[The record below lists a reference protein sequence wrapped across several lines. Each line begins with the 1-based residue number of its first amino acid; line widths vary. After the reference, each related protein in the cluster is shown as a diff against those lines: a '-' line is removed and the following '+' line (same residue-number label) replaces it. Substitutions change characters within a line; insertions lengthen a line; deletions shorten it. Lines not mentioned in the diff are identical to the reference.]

1 MSDNFQ
7 QTVDLRGKMERQK
20 KAVVAKGRDAMHCV
34 STTPLEKIYQDEG
47 AVKPRTDLKTISRP
61 KTKEPRQGLIRL
73 VVFILAILVVGA
85 TVYSLFFR
93 SKGAAVNPKTKDWYA
108 IKLVDGEIFY
118 GQVFDVKAD
127 PVVID
132 NVYYDYD
139 QAREAKAAKDQAST
153 AKETGLSAQAGN
165 LRLVKR
171 GKETHGPAG
180 SMNVVR
186 AQVLY
191 LEALKSDSKVL
202 KAILEYEK

>member
-1 MSDNFQ
+1 MDNFQ
-7 QTVDLRGKMERQK
+7 QTVDLREKMERQK
-20 KAVVAKGRDAMHCV
+20 PASPAGGKAAA
-34 STTPLEKIYQDEG
+34 TPLENIYREEKSAERDLQKFSRPE
-47 AVKPRTDLKTISRP
+47 VKPSR
-61 KTKEPRQGLIRL
+61 EGLIKPI
-73 VVFILAILVVGA
+73 VFALAILIVGA
-85 TVYSLFFR
+85 SVYFLFYR
-93 SKGAAVNPKTKDWYA
+93 SKGAAVNPKARAWYA

-127 PVVID
+127 PVVIA

-139 QAREAKAAKDQAST
+139 QAKQNTISKSSA
-153 AKETGLSAQAGN
+153 ETGPPAGPPRLGEAGETGN

-171 GKETHGPAG
+171 GKETHGPDG

-191 LEALKSDSKVL
+191 LEPLKADSKVL